1 MILVLNKTQKFDV
14 GTLAVQ
20 KEISSSLIS
29 IFGILNLLFCLSVCA
44 LYF

>member
-1 MILVLNKTQKFDV
+1 MIPVLNKTQKFDV
-14 GTLAVQ
+14 GTLAVE

-29 IFGILNLLFCLSVCA
+29 IFGILNLLLYFSIYA